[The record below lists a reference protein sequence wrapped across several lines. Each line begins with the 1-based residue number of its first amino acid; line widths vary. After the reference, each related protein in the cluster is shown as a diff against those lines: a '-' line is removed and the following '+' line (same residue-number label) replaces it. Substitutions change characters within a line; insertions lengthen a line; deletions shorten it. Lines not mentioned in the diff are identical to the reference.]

1 MIINIARRDF
11 IVALGGAVVAWP
23 LATRA
28 QQSERMRRVGVLIG
42 TAENDPET
50 KRRVEALRR
59 GLSEA
64 GWAEGKNIYFEYR
77 FSGGDPERMRRF
89 ALEIVGIAPDVIV
102 VHSNDFLAA
111 LRQTNTVIPTV
122 FAQVGDPVGSGFVE
136 SLSHPGGN
144 LTGFTTFESDIGG
157 KWLQTLKEIAPWV
170 TRVLVLLDANIAANL
185 AYLSA
190 AQMAAKSVGMT
201 LIAGTI
207 QNASQIDPII
217 ETFADQP
224 NGGLVVL
231 PSPMTGANREHI
243 IGFAAKYR
251 LPAIYAFRFFAISG
265 GLVSYGVDTADLYR
279 RAASYVDRILKG
291 AKPADLPV
299 QQPTKY
305 ELVINKMTAKAIG
318 LDVPLSN
325 SYTCGRGDRM
335 SPSQCSN

>member
-28 QQSERMRRVGVLIG
+28 QQPERMRRVGVLIG

-50 KRRVEALRR
+50 KRRVEALQR

-64 GWAEGKNIYFEYR
+64 GWTEGKNIHFEYR

-89 ALEIVGIAPDVIV
+89 ALEVVGLAPDVIV

-111 LRQTNTVIPTV
+111 LRQTSTVIPTV

-136 SLSHPGGN
+136 SLAHPGSN

-170 TRVLVLLDANIAANL
+170 TRVLVLLDANIVANL

-201 LIAGTI
+201 LIAGAI
-207 QNASQIDPII
+207 RDSSQFGPII
-217 ETFADQP
+217 ATFADQP

-231 PSPMTGANREHI
+231 PSPMTGANRELI
-243 IGFAAKYR
+243 IGFATKYR

-305 ELVINKMTAKAIG
+305 ELVINHTTAKAIG
-318 LDVPLSN
+318 LDVP
-325 SYTCGRGDRM
+325 
-335 SPSQCSN
+335 PSILARADEVIE

>member
-1 MIINIARRDF
+1 MIVNIARRSF

-28 QQSERMRRVGVLIG
+28 QQPERMRRVGVLIG

-50 KRRVEALRR
+50 KRRVEALQR

-64 GWAEGKNIYFEYR
+64 GWTEGKNVHFEYR

-89 ALEIVGIAPDVIV
+89 ALEVVGIAPDVIV

-111 LRQTNTVIPTV
+111 LRQTSTVIPTV

-136 SLSHPGGN
+136 SLAHPGGN

-201 LIAGTI
+201 LIAGAI
-207 QNASQIDPII
+207 RDSSQFDPII
-217 ETFADQP
+217 ATFADQP

-231 PSPMTGANREHI
+231 PSPMTGANRELI

-305 ELVINKMTAKAIG
+305 ELVINHATAKAIG
-318 LDVPLSN
+318 LDVP
-325 SYTCGRGDRM
+325 
-335 SPSQCSN
+335 PSILARADEVIE